1 MKQAWLMSKKQGT
14 YTANSIIGFSS
25 SGKHN
30 VWPEGASIAAGITN
44 TGAGDGWRGI
54 LHKHTGSRCKAD
66 TKDQIHGHNRSSL
79 TARHACSWAPG
90 L

>member
-1 MKQAWLMSKKQGT
+1 MSEKQGT

-30 VWPEGASIAAGITN
+30 VWPERASIAAGITN

-54 LHKHTGSRCKAD
+54 LHIHTISN
-66 TKDQIHGHNRSSL
+66 TRSGPWPKL
-79 TARHACSWAPG
+79 T
-90 L
+90 